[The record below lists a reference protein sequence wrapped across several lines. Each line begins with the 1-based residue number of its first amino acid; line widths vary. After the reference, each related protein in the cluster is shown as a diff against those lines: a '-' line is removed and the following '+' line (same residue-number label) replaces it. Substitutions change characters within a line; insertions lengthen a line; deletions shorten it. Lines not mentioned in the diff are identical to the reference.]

1 MRQLTLVNKTLRPET
16 EMRPRRSQISPKLRR
31 WENASQDHLG
41 TEELRPRLHPW
52 LQHIMVSFEDLIQP
66 DVPLLKVDWMTSCR
80 DIKMETQKIFQDG
93 DQPPV

>member
-1 MRQLTLVNKTLRPET
+1 
-16 EMRPRRSQISPKLRR
+16 
-31 WENASQDHLG
+31 
-41 TEELRPRLHPW
+41 
-52 LQHIMVSFEDLIQP
+52 MVSFEDLIQP